1 MHFVVLKENINK
13 ALSVVSKTLST
24 KPQMPILA
32 CLLLKAKEGKLQIF
46 STNLELG
53 IIYEIPVQIEKEG
66 EIAIPGKLLADFIA
80 TLQTDKVEFE
90 SETTKLTVK
99 TKTTKASFTTAN
111 TSEFPPFVEPPENQK
126 KLPFYKI
133 KDTIIRTV
141 FAASIDETRP
151 ILTGVKT
158 TLSQG
163 KLFLTATDGYRL
175 SKEHI
180 AIDETKEETEI
191 ILPAQSL
198 TEIVRIAQEVKTEEI
213 SFAIVENKNQVVFT
227 MPSVQIFTRLID
239 GEFPNTDK
247 IIPQSFKTRVIIDK
261 DIFSQAVKTASLF
274 ARGAANIIK
283 IKIEKDRLKLS
294 ANNPQVG
301 EDEDSVEALVEG
313 EETEIAFNF
322 RFLLDL
328 LANFPGQE
336 VIFESSGPL
345 NPGVFKPKSEK
356 INFLHIIM
364 PVRVQD

>member
-1 MHFVVLKENINK
+1 MHFSVLKENINK
-13 ALSVVSKTLST
+13 ALSIVSKTLST
-24 KPQMPILA
+24 KPQMPILS
-32 CLLLKAKEGKLQIF
+32 CLLLKAKDGKLQIF

-66 EIAIPGKLLADFIA
+66 EIAVPGKLLADFIA
-80 TLQTDKVEFE
+80 TLQTDKIEFE
-90 SETTKLTVK
+90 AETSKLTVK
-99 TKTTKASFTTAN
+99 TKTNKASFTTAN
-111 TSEFPPFVEPPENQK
+111 ISEFPPFLESPENKK
-126 KLPFYKI
+126 KLPFNKI
-133 KDTIIRTV
+133 KDMIIRTI
-141 FAASIDETRP
+141 FAASIDEARP

-163 KLFLTATDGYRL
+163 KMFLTATDGYRL
-175 SKEHI
+175 SKENI
-180 AIDETKEETEI
+180 TLEDTKEDIEI

-198 TEIVRIAQEVKTEEI
+198 SEIVRIAQEVKADDI

-247 IIPQSFKTRVIIDK
+247 IIPQSFKTRVVIDK

-283 IKIEKDRLKLS
+283 INIGKDGLKLS
-294 ANNPQVG
+294 ANNPQIG
-301 EDEDSVEALVEG
+301 EDEDSIEAKVEG

-328 LANFPGQE
+328 LANFPGSE
-336 VIFESSGPL
+336 VVFESSGPL
-345 NPGVFKPKSEK
+345 NPGVFKPKSDK

>member
-13 ALSVVSKTLST
+13 ALSIVSKTLST
-24 KPQMPILA
+24 KPQMPILS
-32 CLLLKAKEGKLQIF
+32 CLLLKAKEGKLQIL

-66 EIAIPGKLLADFIA
+66 EIAIPGKLLADFIT
-80 TLQTDKVEFE
+80 TLQTDKIEFE
-90 SETTKLTVK
+90 AESSKLTVK
-99 TKTTKASFTTAN
+99 TKTNKASFTTAN
-111 TSEFPPFVEPPENQK
+111 VSEFPPFLESPESK
-126 KLPFYKI
+126 RKLPFNKI
-133 KDTIIRTV
+133 KDMIIRTI
-141 FAASIDETRP
+141 FAASIDEARP

-180 AIDETKEETEI
+180 NLEDTKEDTEI

-198 TEIVRIAQEVKTEEI
+198 SEIVRIATETKADDI

-247 IIPQSFKTRVIIDK
+247 IIPQSFKTRVVIDK
-261 DIFSQAVKTASLF
+261 DVFYQAVKTASLF

-283 IKIEKDRLKLS
+283 IKVEKDRLMLS
-294 ANNPQVG
+294 ANNPQIG
-301 EDEDSVEALVEG
+301 EDEDSVEAKVEG

-328 LANFPGQE
+328 LANFPGPD
-336 VIFESSGPL
+336 VVFESSGPL

>member
-13 ALSVVSKTLST
+13 ALSIVSKTLST
-24 KPQMPILA
+24 KPQMPILS
-32 CLLLKAKEGKLQIF
+32 CLLLKAKEGKLQIL

-80 TLQTDKVEFE
+80 TLQTDKIEFE
-90 SETTKLTVK
+90 AETSKLTVK
-99 TKTTKASFTTAN
+99 TKTNKASFTTAN
-111 TSEFPPFVEPPENQK
+111 VSEFPPFLEPPETK
-126 KLPFYKI
+126 RKLPFNKI
-133 KDTIIRTV
+133 KDMIIRTI
-141 FAASIDETRP
+141 FAASTDEARP

-163 KLFLTATDGYRL
+163 KMFLTATDGYRL

-180 AIDETKEETEI
+180 SLEDTKEDTEI

-198 TEIVRIAQEVKTEEI
+198 SEIVRIATEVKADDI

-247 IIPQSFKTRVIIDK
+247 IIPQNFKTRVIIDK
-261 DIFSQAVKTASLF
+261 DVFYQAVKTASLF

-283 IKIEKDRLKLS
+283 IKIDKDGLKLS
-294 ANNPQVG
+294 ANNPQIG
-301 EDEDSVEALVEG
+301 EDEDSIEAKVEG
-313 EETEIAFNF
+313 EDTEIAFNF

-328 LANFPGQE
+328 LANFPGSE
-336 VIFESSGPL
+336 VVFESSGPL